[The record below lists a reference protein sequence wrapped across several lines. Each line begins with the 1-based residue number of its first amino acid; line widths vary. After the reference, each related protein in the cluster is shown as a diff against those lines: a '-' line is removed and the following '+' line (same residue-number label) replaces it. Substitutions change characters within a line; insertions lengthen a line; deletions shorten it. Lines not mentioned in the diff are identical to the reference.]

1 MANKIDHETMNIS
14 AGLHLVV
21 AQNSNFRASIFIPSS
36 VDGVTEA
43 QLAGLAKN
51 VIRVDVAD

>member
-1 MANKIDHETMNIS
+1 MDHETMNIS

-36 VDGVTEA
+36 VDGVTET
-43 QLAGLAKN
+43 QLTGLAEN

>member
-1 MANKIDHETMNIS
+1 MDHEPANIS
-14 AGLHLVV
+14 PGLHRVV
-21 AQNSNFRASIFIPSS
+21 ACSVFRDFICISSS

-43 QLAGLAKN
+43 QLAGLAEN

>member
-1 MANKIDHETMNIS
+1 MGHEMMNVS
-14 AGLHLVV
+14 DGLHRVV
-21 AQNSNFRASIFIPSS
+21 AQNSNFRASIFLPSS

-43 QLAGLAKN
+43 QLTGLTEN